1 MTQEPVRL
9 TGACLVMRAML
20 AGSVFASAEL
30 GKYSKRKAPSTP
42 QGLCI
47 SCLVGEAK
55 KEKRRVRRKEGNNME
70 SDKKEK
76 LSWIVLLLCVFYIII
91 FIAFGIGYQYGKK
104 DAYMNN
110 IKSLSKCL

>member
-1 MTQEPVRL
+1 MRLKNHVTLWLGAIKPALSKKRVSERASSFSLGRRHNRVRGMALAVVRVPAEAASCMTQEPVRL
-9 TGACLVMRAML
+9 TGACFVMRAML

-55 KEKRRVRRKEGNNME
+55 KEKRRVR
-70 SDKKEK
+70 
-76 LSWIVLLLCVFYIII
+76 
-91 FIAFGIGYQYGKK
+91 
-104 DAYMNN
+104 
-110 IKSLSKCL
+110 